1 MQQRI
6 WRNIGFFFHFFA
18 FLLFHRAFSM
28 RMYKETHERMYIR
41 LSSCNANSL
50 SPCRACIQSYWC
62 RCKWRLK
69 ARFNE
74 CARRFRQQLDPFL
87 VNPGLALLLT
97 PVQELKVIN
106 DNQDAQYL
114 FLFVCLSVCLSV
126 SLLLFL
132 SLSLSLWS
140 SLDLPCLRLYTW

>member
-1 MQQRI
+1 MYD
-6 WRNIGFFFHFFA
+6 FFS
-18 FLLFHRAFSM
+18 FLLIYKIFSM

-50 SPCRACIQSYWC
+50 SPCKACIQSYWR

-74 CARRFRQQLDPFL
+74 CARRFRWQLDPFL
-87 VNPGLALLLT
+87 VNPGFALLLT

-106 DNQDAQYL
+106 DNHDAQYL
-114 FLFVCLSVCLSV
+114 FLFVCLSVYLSVCVCLSV
-126 SLLLFL
+126 SLLLFF
-132 SLSLSLWS
+132 SLSLWS
-140 SLDLPCLRLYTW
+140 SLDLPCLRLYTWCNLL